1 MERYGDGEEM
11 VYTKVFFSQ
20 SRDITTD
27 PESQRYAESLFPQ
40 SWLSSLGPRKE
51 IGKRREVTDG
61 FREDMWAQCL

>member
-1 MERYGDGEEM
+1 M

-40 SWLSSLGPRKE
+40 SWLSLQIDLGTLLLHFFFPKKVK
-51 IGKRREVTDG
+51 GG
-61 FREDMWAQCL
+61 FFLKTISMKY